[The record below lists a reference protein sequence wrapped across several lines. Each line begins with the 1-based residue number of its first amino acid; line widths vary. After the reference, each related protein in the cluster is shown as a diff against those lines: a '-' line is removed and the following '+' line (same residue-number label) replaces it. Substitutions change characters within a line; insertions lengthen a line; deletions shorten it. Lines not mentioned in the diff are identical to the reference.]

1 MSVFDDF
8 SRFLETRLEEFMRE
22 NPHLELMAMED
33 QLYQQQ
39 QEVVNLLGSLRLKE
53 KRLQDEIVAT
63 AQEVQRWH
71 ERIEKAK
78 KAERWDLAKP
88 AEERQAALLRQG
100 NELWTEMESTKQR
113 IQQTGELQGQ
123 IQARLQEV
131 KTKVA
136 EAQRAHSASAAE
148 QTWRAT
154 GWTQASTVN
163 RPSSADPLEQAFRNW
178 ETDDELNELK
188 RRMGQ

>member
-88 AEERQAALLRQG
+88 AEEREAALLRQG
-100 NELWTEMESTKQR
+100 NELWTEMESTKQK
-113 IQQTGELQGQ
+113 IQQTVELQAQ

-131 KTKVA
+131 KSKVA
-136 EAQRAHSASAAE
+136 EAQRARSVGSAE

-163 RPSSADPLEQAFRNW
+163 RPSSADPLEQAFRTW

-188 RRMGQ
+188 RQMGR

>member
-136 EAQRAHSASAAE
+136 EAQRARSASSAE

-163 RPSSADPLEQAFRNW
+163 QPSSADPLEQAFRNW